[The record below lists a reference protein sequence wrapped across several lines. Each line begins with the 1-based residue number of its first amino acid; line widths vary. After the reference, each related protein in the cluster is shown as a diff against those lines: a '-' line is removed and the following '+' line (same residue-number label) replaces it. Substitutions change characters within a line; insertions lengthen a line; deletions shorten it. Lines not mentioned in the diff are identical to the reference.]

1 MDRNSAKIKHNGAE
15 LKITEAIQ
23 DTASVRDMITGAYS
37 ICHASFLNVRLE
49 TRGWRDR
56 NPEPRVEGGG
66 GGSFASAINSDLPN
80 WAFQI
85 RNFPIRTFSIGNFS
99 IGQ

>member
-1 MDRNSAKIKHNGAE
+1 MSMQRATVVEKIRNMGPMSGGASKGVAGPE
-15 LKITEAIQ
+15 SR
-23 DTASVRDMITGAYS
+23 TAG
-37 ICHASFLNVRLE
+37 
-49 TRGWRDR
+49 RGR
-56 NPEPRVEGGG
+56 G